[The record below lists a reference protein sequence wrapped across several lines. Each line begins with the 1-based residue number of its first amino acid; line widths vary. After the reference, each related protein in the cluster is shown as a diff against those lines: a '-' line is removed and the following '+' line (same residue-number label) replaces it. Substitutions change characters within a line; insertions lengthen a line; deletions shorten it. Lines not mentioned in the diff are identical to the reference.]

1 MLRTNFMQSSCALI
15 AVGSVAVATILRA
28 VIYIIFHEQI
38 PYTPFYPA
46 VMLTA
51 LCCGLTWGLISTTLS
66 ALAASFWLAPL
77 GRPLITEMNDLTG
90 MALFLLVCGLLSWLA
105 ARVREH
111 RQELELAAAERE
123 RLLVAEQAARQ
134 QAEHANRAKDDFLA
148 AVTHELRTPLSSILG
163 WVQLMRQHDLPQDEV
178 ETAMESIE
186 QSARI
191 QTQLITDLLDLSRVR
206 MGKLRLDMH
215 AVCIS
220 DVVESAAQTVLPTAQ
235 AKGIEMC
242 LPSGQSVGPV
252 LADTDR
258 LHQVVWNLLS
268 NAIKFTPSDGTICIT
283 VADKGEHVELVVAD
297 SGEGID
303 DAFLQMVFDRFQQ
316 EESGLHKGGLGL
328 GLAIAKELVELHGG
342 TIRASSSG
350 KGRGAEFTVVLPKVR
365 VPAILQQFENEYV
378 VSPRPLTDTLEGKR
392 ILIVDD
398 DADAR
403 FVIEKVLRR
412 HGADT
417 IAVDS
422 ADEATKLVKSLRVD
436 VLVSDLGMPDVD
448 GIELIRRIRDSDP
461 PQNEPIPAIA
471 LTAYTSEQDQLW
483 ALASGF
489 QIHLGKPVEPS
500 QLVDAVAELAHV
512 H

>member
-1 MLRTNFMQSSCALI
+1 
-15 AVGSVAVATILRA
+15 
-28 VIYIIFHEQI
+28 
-38 PYTPFYPA
+38 
-46 VMLTA
+46 
-51 LCCGLTWGLISTTLS
+51 
-66 ALAASFWLAPL
+66 
-77 GRPLITEMNDLTG
+77 
-90 MALFLLVCGLLSWLA
+90 
-105 ARVREH
+105 
-111 RQELELAAAERE
+111 
-123 RLLVAEQAARQ
+123 
-134 QAEHANRAKDDFLA
+134 
-148 AVTHELRTPLSSILG
+148 
-163 WVQLMRQHDLPQDEV
+163 
-178 ETAMESIE
+178 
-186 QSARI
+186 
-191 QTQLITDLLDLSRVR
+191 

-220 DVVESAAQTVLPTAQ
+220 GVVESAAQTVLPTAQ
-235 AKGIEMC
+235 AKGIEMR
-242 LPSGQSVGPV
+242 LPGVQSVGPV
-252 LADTDR
+252 LADSNR

-268 NAIKFTPSDGTICIT
+268 NAIKFTPSGGTISIT
-283 VADKGEHVELVVAD
+283 AADKGEHVELVVAD

-303 DAFLQMVFDRFQQ
+303 ESFLPMVFDRFQQ
-316 EESGLHKGGLGL
+316 EESRLHKGGLGL

-350 KGRGAEFTVVLPKVR
+350 KGLGAEFTVVLPKVR
-365 VPAILQQFENEYV
+365 VPAVAQQFEDEYV
-378 VSPRPLTDTLEGKR
+378 VSPRPLTDTLVGKR

-403 FVIEKVLRR
+403 SLVEKVLRR

-422 ADEATKLVKSLRVD
+422 ADAATELVKSLRVD
-436 VLVSDLGMPDVD
+436 VLVSDLGMPEVD

-483 ALASGF
+483 ALAAGF

-512 H
+512 N